1 MRIFYKAIGFAEDK
15 EVTVFFIKPDLT
27 RSKTFTLTH
36 WGEGV
41 YYINVRLSD
50 DDFYCGKFFEDGV
63 GTIIKTFSRGSVG
76 GAVTY
81 RVRGATVEEI

>member
-1 MRIFYKAIGFAEDK
+1 MRIFYKAISFAEDK

-27 RSKTFTLTH
+27 RSKIFTLTH

-41 YYINVRLSD
+41 YYIDVSLSD
-50 DDFYCGKFFEDGV
+50 DEFYCGKFFEDGV
-63 GTIIKTFSRGSVG
+63 GTTIKMYSRKPA

-81 RVRGATVEEI
+81 HVRDATVEEI

>member
-1 MRIFYKAIGFAEDK
+1 MRIFYKAISFAEDK

-41 YYINVRLSD
+41 YYIDVEFESD
-50 DDFYCGKFFEDGV
+50 DEYCGKFFEDGV
-63 GTIIKTFSRGSVG
+63 GTTIKMYARKPI
-76 GAVTY
+76 GAITY
-81 RVRGATVEEI
+81 HVRGVSVVKV